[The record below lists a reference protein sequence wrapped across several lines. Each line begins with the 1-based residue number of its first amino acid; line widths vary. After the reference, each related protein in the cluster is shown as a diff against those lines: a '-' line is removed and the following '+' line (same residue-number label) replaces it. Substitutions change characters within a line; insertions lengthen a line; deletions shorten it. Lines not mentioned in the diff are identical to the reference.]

1 MLLNPSSDYSSSILE
16 SSGMKVLITNNFSK
30 NEKWQAKNIL
40 KESDQE
46 IESSSNESRK
56 YKSNDN
62 PYQEEQKHNEFQVE
76 ERKNNNS

>member
-1 MLLNPSSDYSSSILE
+1 MNPSSDYSSSILE

-46 IESSSNESRK
+46 IESSSDQSRK

-62 PYQEEQKHNEFQVE
+62 PY
-76 ERKNNNS
+76 